1 MIILSKVL
9 KESNQFK
16 ILAIKVAAK
25 RTLDNALLLIRI
37 LITTCDNYSG
47 VLDTYMK
54 TDNYKAAEK
63 IWKNLSGNDEHH
75 DLIRRSPKLPG
86 SKLYYKTASELIGQ
100 NKKLKS
106 IFNDASKYHK
116 KHY

>member
-37 LITTCDNYSG
+37 LITTCDKFS
-47 VLDTYMK
+47 VDIDLTYIPLADRK
-54 TDNYKAAEK
+54 QSLKDINLHLASICELAKQNPDKPSEKAAK
-63 IWKNLSGNDEHH
+63 L
-75 DLIRRSPKLPG
+75 RSLFKLG
-86 SKLYYKTASELIGQ
+86 
-100 NKKLKS
+100 
-106 IFNDASKYHK
+106 
-116 KHY
+116 

>member
-37 LITTCDNYSG
+37 LITSCDKYSEDVDIALSREFLG
-47 VLDTYMK
+47 FSGELSK
-54 TDNYKAAEK
+54 TQINDRLRRAAC
-63 IWKNLSGNDEHH
+63 SF
-75 DLIRRSPKLPG
+75 
-86 SKLYYKTASELIGQ
+86 
-100 NKKLKS
+100 NK
-106 IFNDASKYHK
+106 
-116 KHY
+116 